1 LDKWLFDIN
10 WMFKLVEES
19 GDVVVLVQHKF
30 LAKTNNKSQI
40 YLQSLFYTQDVAAY
54 IKKEF
59 DKKHNPTW

>member
-1 LDKWLFDIN
+1 
-10 WMFKLVEES
+10 MFKLVEES